1 MCDEDVVFHSVPPG
15 MAAFAATNVNRTTF
29 RGREDQGIGT
39 EKDAGRIRNLAVVQ
53 RPATRES
60 HIVLVLEH
68 AVETYDARAG
78 RLVNRHDHLTRVQDS
93 ERPADCPPVQHAS
106 AASTLEAPHFENAT
120 IHPDGAVTPVA
131 LQ

>member
-1 MCDEDVVFHSVPPG
+1 MCDEDVVFHSVPHGWPLSRR
-15 MAAFAATNVNRTTF
+15 RTLTE
-29 RGREDQGIGT
+29 RPSGVESDQGIGT

-93 ERPADCPPVQHAS
+93 ERQVRS
-106 AASTLEAPHFENAT
+106 
-120 IHPDGAVTPVA
+120 
-131 LQ
+131 